1 MATTDASTTAS
12 TQLARIPS
20 GKYVA
25 LNHAGDE
32 AREIIAE
39 LCGGQEM
46 TERHLPRAKN
56 PSGGGLAWTIP
67 TPAGPKTVEEITG
80 VIVAVKFTR
89 AYFRK
94 VDENGKK
101 IALGAEP
108 PQCSSVGAD
117 VLPTTIG
124 QGTPGGP
131 CRTCPYNVF
140 GSSETGRGKLC
151 KEREL
156 WFMLTENSVMPLV
169 VAMSTMSL
177 GAASEYRMQTLAG
190 ILMPTWKVETS
201 ITLTPGSN
209 DEGDFAITVPRMV
222 GVLEDDDA
230 QRAREFGRQFATAFD
245 DVTAEMATST
255 EV

>member
-1 MATTDASTTAS
+1 MATTDIAV
-12 TQLARIPS
+12 IPP

-56 PSGGGLAWTIP
+56 PSGGALSWTIP
-67 TPAGPKTVEEITG
+67 TATGPKTVDEITG

-89 AYFRK
+89 AMFRK

-101 IALGAEP
+101 IPLGAEP
-108 PQCSSVGAD
+108 PQCSAVGPDA
-117 VLPTTIG
+117 LPTTIG
-124 QGTPGGP
+124 QGNPGGP
-131 CRTCPYNVF
+131 CRTCPFNAF
-140 GSSETGRGKLC
+140 GSSETGRGKMC

-156 WFMLTENSVMPLV
+156 WFMLTEESVLPLV
-169 VAMSTMSL
+169 VGMSTMSL
-177 GAASEYRMQTLAG
+177 GAASTYRMQTLAG

-201 ITLTPGSN
+201 ITLKGGSN
-209 DEGDFAITVPRMV
+209 DEGDFAIAEPRMV
-222 GVLEDDDA
+222 GVLDDESA
-230 QRAREFGRQFATAFD
+230 QRAREFGKQFASTFD
-245 DVTAEMATST
+245 AVTDEMST